1 MKKPTWLVRGF
12 PSHGHDDPECKLS
25 KFHEMPGPWSSKSH
39 WFILNHHFCWLNP
52 CIPVWIAPTSQH
64 IFEARS
70 APCFELLPSLRSP
83 SSLVEFEVGEL
94 DFVMNDESRE
104 RNMKMKY
111 QVFQVSSY
119 SKAKVLESNI
129 SPFVSVKFEKGPL
142 PMCGIWGFH
151 PGGLYFHEKKPSRFE
166 VNSPEFSSWCDR
178 NGF

>member
-1 MKKPTWLVRGF
+1 
-12 PSHGHDDPECKLS
+12 
-25 KFHEMPGPWSSKSH
+25 
-39 WFILNHHFCWLNP
+39 
-52 CIPVWIAPTSQH
+52 
-64 IFEARS
+64 
-70 APCFELLPSLRSP
+70 
-83 SSLVEFEVGEL
+83 VEFEVGEL